1 MAILGIRLGRLGL
14 ATLAGVSGFLTGCA
28 TYTTPGTAADFRA
41 LGITA
46 EQQDALT
53 DDAIREAMSRKPAAS
68 FPAVIA
74 TARVQGSG
82 YRSYSD
88 VGYGRGSY
96 TLASLREVETETD
109 LNAMNAMIGIR
120 SVAPL
125 NRMVTT
131 EHIKELGDLR
141 LAAAQVQA
149 DMLLLY
155 TFDTRF
161 GVETLVPALGTI
173 TLGLFPSRESRVT
186 STCSA
191 ALVDVRTGYIYGL
204 VESTSKQ
211 EQLANA
217 WTSETAIEQSRRRAE
232 RQAFEGTVKQFTDL
246 WKGVVHVQGFRR
258 IEAAPDEG

>member
-1 MAILGIRLGRLGL
+1 MVTLKVRQVWIVVL
-14 ATLAGVSGFLTGCA
+14 AAWAAGLTGCA

-41 LGITA
+41 LGITP

-53 DDAIREAMSRKPAAS
+53 DDAIREAMARKPAAS

-74 TARVQGSG
+74 TARVQGGG

-88 VGYGRGSY
+88 VGYGSGSY
-96 TLASLREVETETD
+96 TLASLREVEADED
-109 LNAMNAMIGIR
+109 LEAMHRLVGVR

-125 NRMVTT
+125 NRMVTP
-131 EHIKELGDLR
+131 ERIKELGDLR
-141 LAAAQVQA
+141 LAGAQVQA

-204 VESTSKQ
+204 VEATSKQ

-217 WTSETAIEQSRRRAE
+217 WTSRTAVEQSRRRAE
-232 RQAFEGTVKQFTDL
+232 REAFEQTLTQFTDL
-246 WKGVVHVQGFRR
+246 WKRVVHSQGFRK
-258 IEAAPDEG
+258 IDPAG

>member
-1 MAILGIRLGRLGL
+1 MLTRRPDRVRTPLLIAMVAVLVAGI
-14 ATLAGVSGFLTGCA
+14 TGCA

-46 EQQDALT
+46 EQQEALT
-53 DDAIREAMSRKPAAS
+53 DDAIREAMARKPAAS

-88 VGYGRGSY
+88 VGYGRGAY
-96 TLASLREVETETD
+96 TLASLREVETDDD
-109 LNAMNAMIGIR
+109 LRAMGGMVGVR

-131 EHIKELGDLR
+131 EQINELGDLR

-149 DMLLLY
+149 DMVLIY

-204 VESTSKQ
+204 VEATNKQ

-217 WTSETAIEQSRRRAE
+217 WTSRTAIEQTRRRTE
-232 RQAFEGTVKQFTDL
+232 REAFEGALLQFTDL
-246 WKGVVHVQGFRR
+246 WKGVVHTQGFRR
-258 IEAAPDEG
+258 IDEAD